1 LQRISYSA
9 EQLLGYQN
17 GAEALK
23 GEKYDHYEYTSF
35 IKNINR

>member
-17 GAEALK
+17 GTEALK
-23 GEKYDHYEYTSF
+23 GGKCDYDYTGF
-35 IKNINR
+35 IKNICR